1 MKVSIQGVKGAFH
14 QEAANLYFGRE
25 TDILPQL
32 SFTDLIDSVIQ
43 KEADYGI
50 MAIENT
56 ISGTIHNNLNLIRN
70 SNLKITGEVYLHIQ
84 QNLVA
89 LPGTAIQDLKQVH
102 SHYMAINQCREFFR
116 EYPNIKLI
124 DSEDTAL
131 SMKMVSERKSHQ
143 YAAIGSKIAA
153 EYYGLEIIQESIETN
168 KQNYT
173 RFLIIEKEKHQN
185 DFDKASLA
193 LLLPHKKGSL
203 AKILSI
209 IDFYDINLSK
219 IESLPIIGE
228 PWHYLFYIDV
238 LFEKSKVY
246 QQMLQA
252 IEPLVDELQILGEY
266 SFGKQSFNQIIETK
280 KH

>member
-1 MKVSIQGVKGAFH
+1 
-14 QEAANLYFGRE
+14 
-25 TDILPQL
+25 
-32 SFTDLIDSVIQ
+32 
-43 KEADYGI
+43 
-50 MAIENT
+50 MA
-56 ISGTIHNNLNLIRN
+56 
-70 SNLKITGEVYLHIQ
+70 
-84 QNLVA
+84 A

-131 SMKMVSERKSHQ
+131 SMKMVSERNSHQ

-173 RFLIIEKEKHQN
+173 RFLIIEKEKHHN

-246 QQMLQA
+246 HQMLQA